1 MIDLLNRIG
10 FRQIAFGG
18 EGGGGGGAGR
28 NMVTA
33 PKTRLVQKQP
43 HLLAY
48 ITPAEASLLK
58 ENGGTGEMVN
68 GIPAFRPVRGRTQGR
83 SNTGTGFSGGSS
95 GGGGGGG
102 GGGSDSG
109 QANNP
114 PPSGGNNNNSGNAGS
129 SPSYDFGSSN
139 DDNDN
144 DPPPV
149 VYTPP
154 PVYTTPD
161 PVTVSPTDTSNVY
174 DFYEPDPVTVSPTD
188 TSNVYD
194 FYDPDPVTVYDGG
207 SNDEDTVM
215 SQPVTYTGP
224 AVETTLDTGD
234 FSLDDLDLG
243 TGVAPVDETSPF
255 VFDAEMLSQI
265 TNIRGIKPP
274 QTNWVG
280 DNTQE
285 AINLNPNSR
294 FDFDPVGAYE
304 TEKTGALPVDGPVPR
319 PRPDNLVV
327 GRSPIG
333 PTVTV
338 STQDASNI
346 AKGRFEGIRDKLEAL
361 GYTVSANGSSV
372 YTADGQVA
380 GENWSGSSTIS
391 NMLKEN
397 QDQNG
402 ALASINN
409 NPTAKALVNTQTFGA
424 LPDGVT
430 QQMITD
436 SQNDGEYGYYNN
448 DGSYV
453 PKEIDKYN
461 GGGPDYGG
469 VRFASGGGAQFDLDG
484 DRFLSKTEMGIGEAA
499 GKELDQNFWSKA
511 GTGLGVTSL
520 GSGQDPTGVAKWA
533 EKLLVPGGSTLRK
546 INPPAYERPLSS
558 YDPNNPYADV
568 GENAP
573 NIWWEKGK
581 TNPLGFEYKRTSA
594 EVLADRTESREKA
607 AIAAANELTN
617 NDNDNGP
624 RTRREDLFGT
634 RMTTEEYRRRYK
646 GGGSAALP
654 AYMRKYASGK
664 SIDELVRK
672 VKVNGKDYFLTP
684 DGRYIEPSAF
694 TGAAASRDL
703 DVVETGEEQYL
714 EGYNV
719 IDESTGIITTY
730 NTDGS
735 IMEVFDPNFESEEA

>member
-18 EGGGGGGAGR
+18 E
-28 NMVTA
+28 
-33 PKTRLVQKQP
+33 
-43 HLLAY
+43 
-48 ITPAEASLLK
+48 S
-58 ENGGTGEMVN
+58 
-68 GIPAFRPVRGRTQGR
+68 
-83 SNTGTGFSGGSS
+83 SGGSGS
-95 GGGGGGG
+95 GRTDGPDETLVTRGDSYAYDPYEDADLYDDNGYQQEYSGPDYGGN
-102 GGGSDSG
+102 D
-109 QANNP
+109 NNDRDDRQPTP
-114 PPSGGNNNNSGNAGS
+114 PPPPPPPPAPITYDPYEDASLYDAGGYQQEYSGSNYG
-129 SPSYDFGSSN
+129 GSSN
-139 DDNDN
+139 N
-144 DPPPV
+144 
-149 VYTPP
+149 
-154 PVYTTPD
+154 
-161 PVTVSPTDTSNVY
+161 S
-174 DFYEPDPVTVSPTD
+174 
-188 TSNVYD
+188 
-194 FYDPDPVTVYDGG
+194 
-207 SNDEDTVM
+207 
-215 SQPVTYTGP
+215 
-224 AVETTLDTGD
+224 
-234 FSLDDLDLG
+234 
-243 TGVAPVDETSPF
+243 
-255 VFDAEMLSQI
+255 VFDAGMLSKV
-265 TNIRGIKPP
+265 TRGLGTP
-274 QTNWVG
+274 TTWVG
-280 DNTQE
+280 NNTQE
-285 AINLNPNSR
+285 ASNVDQNNR
-294 FDFDPVGAYE
+294 YDFDYSAAYDPE
-304 TEKTGALPVDGPVPR
+304 IIPKTIGALPKEEVVTDGTVVPSV
-319 PRPDNLVV
+319 PK
-327 GRSPIG
+327 PIG

-338 STQDASNI
+338 SAKDASNI
-346 AKGRFEGIRDKLEAL
+346 AEGRFEGIRDKLEDL

-372 YTADGQVA
+372 STADGQVA

-397 QDQNG
+397 QDQNV

-409 NPTAKALVNTQTFGA
+409 NPTAKAPVNTQTFGA

-461 GGGPDYGG
+461 GGGPDYSG

-484 DRFLSKTEMGIGEAA
+484 DRFLSKTEMRLGEAA

-511 GTGLGVTSL
+511 GTGLGGTPL

-533 EKLLVPGGSTLRK
+533 EKLIVPGGSTLRK
-546 INPPAYERPLSS
+546 LNPPAFERPLSS
-558 YDPNNPYADV
+558 YDPTNPYADV

-581 TNPLGFEYKRTSA
+581 TNPIGFEYKRTPA
-594 EVLADRTESREKA
+594 EVLADRTASREKA
-607 AIAAANELTN
+607 TIDAANEITNN
-617 NDNDNGP
+617 NDNDSGP

-646 GGGSAALP
+646 GGGGAALP

>member
-10 FRQIAFGG
+10 FKQIAFGG
-18 EGGGGGGAGR
+18 E
-28 NMVTA
+28 
-33 PKTRLVQKQP
+33 
-43 HLLAY
+43 
-48 ITPAEASLLK
+48 S
-58 ENGGTGEMVN
+58 
-68 GIPAFRPVRGRTQGR
+68 
-83 SNTGTGFSGGSS
+83 SGGSGS
-95 GGGGGGG
+95 GRTDGPDETLVTRGDSYAYDPYEDADLYDDNGYQQEYSGPDYGGN
-102 GGGSDSG
+102 D
-109 QANNP
+109 NNDRDDRQPTP
-114 PPSGGNNNNSGNAGS
+114 PPPPPPPPPPAPAPITYDPYEDASLYGDGGYQQEYSGSNYG
-129 SPSYDFGSSN
+129 GSSN
-139 DDNDN
+139 N
-144 DPPPV
+144 
-149 VYTPP
+149 
-154 PVYTTPD
+154 
-161 PVTVSPTDTSNVY
+161 S
-174 DFYEPDPVTVSPTD
+174 
-188 TSNVYD
+188 
-194 FYDPDPVTVYDGG
+194 
-207 SNDEDTVM
+207 
-215 SQPVTYTGP
+215 
-224 AVETTLDTGD
+224 
-234 FSLDDLDLG
+234 
-243 TGVAPVDETSPF
+243 
-255 VFDAEMLSQI
+255 VFDAGMLSKV
-265 TNIRGIKPP
+265 TRGLGTP
-274 QTNWVG
+274 TTWVG
-280 DNTQE
+280 NNTQE
-285 AINLNPNSR
+285 ASNVDQNNR

-304 TEKTGALPVDGPVPR
+304 TETIGALPVDIVAGGLGVSPVPR
-319 PRPDNLVV
+319 PRPDNLIM

-338 STQDASNI
+338 STQDALP
-346 AKGRFEGIRDKLEAL
+346 KL
-361 GYTVSANGSSV
+361 
-372 YTADGQVA
+372 
-380 GENWSGSSTIS
+380 
-391 NMLKEN
+391 
-397 QDQNG
+397 
-402 ALASINN
+402 
-409 NPTAKALVNTQTFGA
+409 GA

-461 GGGPDYGG
+461 GGGPDYSG

-484 DRFLSKTEMGIGEAA
+484 DRFITKEEIRLGEAA

-511 GTGLGVTSL
+511 GTGLGGTPL

-533 EKLLVPGGSTLRK
+533 EKLIVPGGSTLRK
-546 INPPAYERPLSS
+546 LNPPAFERPLSS

-568 GENAP
+568 GEDAP

-581 TNPLGFEYKRTSA
+581 TNPIGFEYKRTPD
-594 EVLADRTESREKA
+594 EVLADRTASREKA
-607 AIAAANELTN
+607 AIAAANEITN

-624 RTRREDLFGT
+624 RTRREDLYGT

-646 GGGSAALP
+646 GGGGAALP

-694 TGAAASRDL
+694 TGAAVARDI

-714 EGYNV
+714 ESYNV

>member
-18 EGGGGGGAGR
+18 EGGGGGGGGGNNDNDDDAYDPYEDADLYDDNGYQQEYSGPDYGGNDNNDNDNNDR
-28 NMVTA
+28 DDRQPTPPPA
-33 PKTRLVQKQP
+33 P
-43 HLLAY
+43 
-48 ITPAEASLLK
+48 ITYDPYEDASLYDA
-58 ENGGTGEMVN
+58 GGYV
-68 GIPAFRPVRGRTQGR
+68 Q
-83 SNTGTGFSGGSS
+83 SYSGPDY
-95 GGGGGGG
+95 GGGGGQ
-102 GGGSDSG
+102 S
-109 QANNP
+109 
-114 PPSGGNNNNSGNAGS
+114 
-129 SPSYDFGSSN
+129 
-139 DDNDN
+139 
-144 DPPPV
+144 
-149 VYTPP
+149 
-154 PVYTTPD
+154 
-161 PVTVSPTDTSNVY
+161 
-174 DFYEPDPVTVSPTD
+174 
-188 TSNVYD
+188 
-194 FYDPDPVTVYDGG
+194 
-207 SNDEDTVM
+207 DEDTVM

-224 AVETTLDTGD
+224 AVETNFGT
-234 FSLDDLDLG
+234 DL
-243 TGVAPVDETSPF
+243 VAETPIS
-255 VFDAEMLSQI
+255 VFDANMLSKV
-265 TNIRGIKPP
+265 TRGLGTPTTLGEDNP
-274 QTNWVG
+274 QLAFNV
-280 DNTQE
+280 
-285 AINLNPNSR
+285 NPNNR
-294 FDFDPVGAYE
+294 FDFDYSAAYD
-304 TEKTGALPVDGPVPR
+304 TEIIPKKIGALPTEEVVTDGTVVPSV
-319 PRPDNLVV
+319 PK
-327 GRSPIG
+327 PIG

-338 STQDASNI
+338 STSNASNI
-346 AKGRFEGIRDKLEAL
+346 AEGRFEGIRDKLEAL

-372 YTADGQVA
+372 STADGQVA

-397 QDQNG
+397 QDQNV

-409 NPTAKALVNTQTFGA
+409 NPTAKAPVNTQTFGA
-424 LPDGVT
+424 LPEGVT

-461 GGGPDYGG
+461 GGGPDYSG

-484 DRFLSKTEMGIGEAA
+484 DRFLSKTEMRLGEDA

-511 GTGLGVTSL
+511 GTGLGGTPL

-546 INPPAYERPLSS
+546 LNPPAFERPLSS

-568 GENAP
+568 GEDAP

-581 TNPLGFEYKRTSA
+581 TNPIGFEYKRTPA

-624 RTRREDLFGT
+624 RTRREDLYGT

-646 GGGSAALP
+646 GGGGAALP

-694 TGAAASRDL
+694 TGAAVARDI
-703 DVVETGEEQYL
+703 DVVETGESEQYL
-714 EGYNV
+714 ESYNV

>member
-18 EGGGGGGAGR
+18 EGGGGGGGAKGR
-28 NMVTA
+28 PAASNNVVSGA
-33 PKTRLVQKQP
+33 PRQAELMDQP
-43 HLLAY
+43 HMLAY
-48 ITPAEASLLK
+48 INPQEEQMLRDAGGAGIPGPDGIPVYGWWSDTWK
-58 ENGGTGEMVN
+58 EITSGGAADTETYNSGSNNNNDSGSSDPGSGTGDDGWGDWDATADWGQDDSNDSYDYGYDPYEDADLYDDN
-68 GIPAFRPVRGRTQGR
+68 GYQQEY
-83 SNTGTGFSGGSS
+83 SGPDY
-95 GGGGGGG
+95 GGGGGQ
-102 GGGSDSG
+102 SDEDTVMS
-109 QANNP
+109 QPVTYTA
-114 PPSGGNNNNSGNAGS
+114 
-129 SPSYDFGSSN
+129 
-139 DDNDN
+139 
-144 DPPPV
+144 PPV
-149 VYTPP
+149 VYTP
-154 PVYTTPD
+154 PD

-174 DFYEPDPVTVSPTD
+174 DFYEPDPVTV
-188 TSNVYD
+188 
-194 FYDPDPVTVYDGG
+194 YDGG
-207 SNDEDTVM
+207 SNDEETVM
-215 SQPVTYTGP
+215 LKPVTYTGP
-224 AVETTLDTGD
+224 AVETT
-234 FSLDDLDLG
+234 F
-243 TGVAPVDETSPF
+243 P
-255 VFDAEMLSQI
+255 
-265 TNIRGIKPP
+265 K
-274 QTNWVG
+274 
-280 DNTQE
+280 
-285 AINLNPNSR
+285 
-294 FDFDPVGAYE
+294 
-304 TEKTGALPVDGPVPR
+304 
-319 PRPDNLVV
+319 
-327 GRSPIG
+327 PIG

-338 STQDASNI
+338 STSNASNI
-346 AKGRFEGIRDKLEAL
+346 AEGRFEGIRDKLEAL

-380 GENWSGSSTIS
+380 GENWSGSSKIS

-409 NPTAKALVNTQTFGA
+409 NPTATAPVNTQTFGA

-448 DGSYV
+448 DGSFV
-453 PKEIDKYN
+453 PANIDKYN
-461 GGGPDYGG
+461 GGGPDYSG
-469 VRFASGGGAQFDLDG
+469 VAFASGGGAQFDLDG

-499 GKELDQNFWSKA
+499 GKELDENFWSKA
-511 GTGLGVTSL
+511 GTGLGVTPL
-520 GSGQDPTGVAKWA
+520 GSGQEPTGIAKWA
-533 EKLLVPGGSTLRK
+533 EKLIVPGGSTLRK
-546 INPPAYERPLSS
+546 LNPPAFERPLSS

-568 GENAP
+568 GEDAP

-581 TNPLGFEYKRTSA
+581 TNPIGFEYKRTPA
-594 EVLADRTESREKA
+594 EVLADRTASLEQA

-646 GGGSAALP
+646 GGGGAALP

>member
-18 EGGGGGGAGR
+18 EGGGGGGGGGNNDNDDDAYDPYEDADLYDDNGYQQEYSGPDYGGNDNNDNDNNDR
-28 NMVTA
+28 DD
-33 PKTRLVQKQP
+33 RQP
-43 HLLAY
+43 TPPPPP
-48 ITPAEASLLK
+48 ITYDPYEDASLYDA
-58 ENGGTGEMVN
+58 GGYV
-68 GIPAFRPVRGRTQGR
+68 Q
-83 SNTGTGFSGGSS
+83 SYSGPDY
-95 GGGGGGG
+95 GGGGGQ
-102 GGGSDSG
+102 SDEDTVMS
-109 QANNP
+109 QPVTYTA
-114 PPSGGNNNNSGNAGS
+114 
-129 SPSYDFGSSN
+129 
-139 DDNDN
+139 
-144 DPPPV
+144 PPV
-149 VYTPP
+149 VYTP
-154 PVYTTPD
+154 PD

-174 DFYEPDPVTVSPTD
+174 DFYEPDPVTV
-188 TSNVYD
+188 YG
-194 FYDPDPVTVYDGG
+194 GG
-207 SNDEDTVM
+207 SNDEETVM
-215 SQPVTYTGP
+215 LQPVTYTGP
-224 AVETTLDTGD
+224 AVETTLDTDPVVD

-265 TNIRGIKPP
+265 TNIRGIPPP

-280 DNTQE
+280 NTTQE
-285 AINLNPNSR
+285 AINLNQNNR
-294 FDFDPVGAYE
+294 FDFDPADAYKTE
-304 TEKTGALPVDGPVPR
+304 TTGALPVDGPVPR

-327 GRSPIG
+327 GRSPIW

-338 STQDASNI
+338 STQDA
-346 AKGRFEGIRDKLEAL
+346 L
-361 GYTVSANGSSV
+361 T
-372 YTADGQVA
+372 T
-380 GENWSGSSTIS
+380 
-391 NMLKEN
+391 
-397 QDQNG
+397 
-402 ALASINN
+402 
-409 NPTAKALVNTQTFGA
+409 PQTFGA

-461 GGGPDYGG
+461 GGGPDYSG

-484 DRFLSKTEMGIGEAA
+484 DRFLSKTEMRLGEAA

-511 GTGLGVTSL
+511 GTGLGGTPL

-533 EKLLVPGGSTLRK
+533 EKLIVPGGSTLRK
-546 INPPAYERPLSS
+546 LNPPAFERPLSS

-568 GENAP
+568 GEDAP

-581 TNPLGFEYKRTSA
+581 TNPIGFEYKRTPA
-594 EVLADRTESREKA
+594 EVLADRTASREKA
-607 AIAAANELTN
+607 AIDAANEITN

-646 GGGSAALP
+646 GGGGAALP

-735 IMEVFDPNFESEEA
+735 IIEVFDPNFESEEA

>member
-48 ITPAEASLLK
+48 ITPAEAALLK
-58 ENGGTGEMVN
+58 KNGGTGEMVN
-68 GIPAFRPVRGRTQGR
+68 GIPAFRPVKGKTSSGK
-83 SNTGTGFSGGSS
+83 SSAGTGFSGGSS
-95 GGGGGGG
+95 TPKTVTNT
-102 GGGSDSG
+102 GSR
-109 QANNP
+109 
-114 PPSGGNNNNSGNAGS
+114 GS
-129 SPSYDFGSSN
+129 ETKTTTTPSYDFGSSN
-139 DDNDN
+139 DDN

-154 PVYTTPD
+154 PVVYTPPD

-174 DFYEPDPVTVSPTD
+174 DFYDPDPVTVSPTD

-207 SNDEDTVM
+207 SNDEETVM
-215 SQPVTYTGP
+215 LQPVTYTGP

-255 VFDAEMLSQI
+255 VFDADMLSQI
-265 TNIRGIKPP
+265 TNIRGTTPP

-285 AINLNPNSR
+285 AINFNPNNR
-294 FDFDPVGAYE
+294 YDFDLADAYKTE
-304 TEKTGALPVDGPVPR
+304 TTGALPVDGPVPR

-338 STQDASNI
+338 STSNASNI
-346 AKGRFEGIRDKLEAL
+346 AEGRFEGIRDKLEAL

-397 QDQNG
+397 QDQNV

-409 NPTAKALVNTQTFGA
+409 NPTATALVNTQTFGA
-424 LPDGVT
+424 LPEGVT

-448 DGSYV
+448 DGSLCSQRNRQ
-453 PKEIDKYN
+453 I
-461 GGGPDYGG
+461 
-469 VRFASGGGAQFDLDG
+469 
-484 DRFLSKTEMGIGEAA
+484 
-499 GKELDQNFWSKA
+499 
-511 GTGLGVTSL
+511 
-520 GSGQDPTGVAKWA
+520 
-533 EKLLVPGGSTLRK
+533 
-546 INPPAYERPLSS
+546 
-558 YDPNNPYADV
+558 
-568 GENAP
+568 
-573 NIWWEKGK
+573 
-581 TNPLGFEYKRTSA
+581 
-594 EVLADRTESREKA
+594 
-607 AIAAANELTN
+607 
-617 NDNDNGP
+617 
-624 RTRREDLFGT
+624 
-634 RMTTEEYRRRYK
+634 
-646 GGGSAALP
+646 
-654 AYMRKYASGK
+654 
-664 SIDELVRK
+664 
-672 VKVNGKDYFLTP
+672 
-684 DGRYIEPSAF
+684 
-694 TGAAASRDL
+694 
-703 DVVETGEEQYL
+703 
-714 EGYNV
+714 
-719 IDESTGIITTY
+719 
-730 NTDGS
+730 
-735 IMEVFDPNFESEEA
+735 